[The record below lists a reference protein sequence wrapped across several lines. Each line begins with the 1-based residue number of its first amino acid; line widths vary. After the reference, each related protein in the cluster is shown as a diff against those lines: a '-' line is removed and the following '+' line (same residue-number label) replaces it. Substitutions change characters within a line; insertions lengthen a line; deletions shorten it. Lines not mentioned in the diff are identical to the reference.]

1 MKEVAGKVV
10 FITGGVSGGDVR
22 RLGFA
27 RRMAMIAG
35 SAILG
40 MGGGALAL
48 ADDASST
55 ESVSSR
61 AAEGPPLLFE
71 VAGFGALAVGG
82 RFRLADPSAST
93 GTGSSVSLADHG
105 AFALAVDLRADE
117 GSWYEL
123 FYSREATDLRGNAGV
138 PPTGVTV
145 EYLHLGGTLLLDDE
159 PQIKPYLV
167 GGLGIARFTPGE
179 AGNTDTRFSASLGLG
194 LRWPVTKHFSVRLE
208 GRGFVTL
215 VNPDAA
221 VFCRSDQNGLLCR
234 IRGSGQTFIQG
245 EFLAGAAWAF

>member
-1 MKEVAGKVV
+1 MVV
-10 FITGGVSGGDVR
+10 
-22 RLGFA
+22 
-27 RRMAMIAG
+27 IAG
-35 SAILG
+35 SAIVG

-82 RFRLADPSAST
+82 HFRMQDAGATGT
-93 GTGSSVSLADHG
+93 GTGSTVTLADHG

-117 GSWYEL
+117 GSQYEL

-138 PPTGVTV
+138 PRTGVTV

-159 PQIKPYLV
+159 PQIKPYIV

-234 IRGSGQTFIQG
+234 IRGSGQTFLQG